1 MTVTS
6 LTFVDSWISC
16 VDSWTSCVDSWTSF
30 VDYWTVVVDSYC
42 EIACEVDSWTVVGWL
57 SACVWVGVYRWDAKL
72 DSHTPA
78 LSPPLL
84 VLPGLSSLL
93 VLPGLTSLL
102 VPPGLTSWLV
112 PPGLTSLLVPP
123 GLTSLPLPP
132 SLSPLLLE
140 GLSRSH
146 IIKYCMCPEQVT
158 H

>member
-6 LTFVDSWISC
+6 LTFVDS
-16 VDSWTSCVDSWTSF
+16 
-30 VDYWTVVVDSYC
+30 WTVVVDSYC

-57 SACVWVGVYRWDAKL
+57 SACVWVGVYRWEVKL

-84 VLPGLSSLL
+84 VPPGLSSL
-93 VLPGLTSLL
+93 
-102 VPPGLTSWLV
+102 LV

-123 GLTSLPLPP
+123 GLTSLLVPP
-132 SLSPLLLE
+132 GLSPLLLE

-146 IIKYCMCPEQVT
+146 IIKCCMCPEQVT